1 MARSYDNAM
10 KWLTTLCLTALL
22 WPGSVALAGEW
33 SGYVSGEYRYFP
45 GAPNDPRQ
53 HGNNLSLS
61 AQPEYYHE
69 WDNGRQSI
77 TVVPFA
83 RWNQGDNK
91 RSHADIR
98 ELNWLK
104 ASDNWEL
111 RIGIGKVYWGV
122 TESQHLVDIIN
133 QTDFV
138 ENLDGEDKLGQPM
151 IQLALIRD
159 WGTVD
164 LFVLPGFRERTFA
177 GADGRPRFQPR
188 VDTSQT
194 QYESSRK
201 QRNIDYAARWSHYL
215 GDWDFGLSYFHGTSR
230 DPTLLPTT
238 NANGETVLIPHYEII
253 DQFSLDLQAT
263 LGDWLW
269 KLETIH
275 RSGQGNRNY
284 AAATGGFEYTLVGIF
299 DSSYDLG
306 LITEVLW
313 DERGRNAPTL
323 FDNDTMI
330 GARFTLNDAD
340 SSELLLG
347 LVIDN
352 NDQSRMLSI
361 EGSRRIGQR
370 WKLSI
375 EARTFANAPQGSLLY
390 GMRDDDYLQLEL
402 ARYF

>member
-1 MARSYDNAM
+1 MN
-10 KWLTTLCLTALL
+10 KTLTLATLLL
-22 WPGSVALAGEW
+22 PVASALAGEW

-45 GAPNDPRQ
+45 EAPNDPRQ
-53 HGNNLSLS
+53 HGNNLSFS
-61 AQPEYYHE
+61 AQPEYYTE
-69 WDNGRQSI
+69 WDDGRQSL

-83 RWNQGDNK
+83 RWDQGDSK
-91 RSHADIR
+91 RSHTDIR
-98 ELNWLK
+98 ELNWLTV
-104 ASDNWEL
+104 SDSWEL
-111 RIGIGKVYWGV
+111 RVGIGKVYWGV

-151 IQLALIRD
+151 VQLALIRD

-177 GADGRPRFQPR
+177 GIKGRPRFQPR
-188 VDTSQT
+188 IDTGLT
-194 QYESSRK
+194 RYESAK
-201 QRNIDYAARWSHYL
+201 QQRHIDYAARWSHYI

-230 DPTLLPTT
+230 DPSFTPTLD
-238 NANGETVLIPHYEII
+238 AGGEIVIAPLYEII

-269 KLETIH
+269 KLEAIH
-275 RSGQGNRNY
+275 RSGQGDGNY
-284 AAATGGFEYTLVGIF
+284 AAATGGFEYTWVGLF

-306 LITEVLW
+306 LIAELLW
-313 DERGRNAPTL
+313 DERGDQAPTL
-323 FDNDTMI
+323 FNNDTMI

-340 SSELLLG
+340 SSELLFG
-347 LVIDN
+347 VIIDN
-352 NDQSRMLSI
+352 NDRSRMLNI

-375 EARTFANAPQGSLLY
+375 EARAFANTPPDSLLY
-390 GMRDDDYLQLEL
+390 GMRRDDYLQLEL

>member
-1 MARSYDNAM
+1 MNQ
-10 KWLTTLCLTALL
+10 LTRTVLAALL
-22 WPGSVALAGEW
+22 LPATALAGEW

-45 GAPNDPRQ
+45 DAPGDPRQ
-53 HGNNLSLS
+53 HGNNLSFS

-69 WDNGRQSI
+69 WDNGRQSL

-83 RWNQGDNK
+83 RWDQGDSK

-98 ELNWLK
+98 ELNWFK

-111 RIGIGKVYWGV
+111 RAGIGKVFWGV

-188 VDTSQT
+188 IDTGLT
-194 QYESSRK
+194 RYESSQE
-201 QRNIDYAARWSHYL
+201 QRHIDYAARWSHYL
-215 GDWDFGLSYFHGTSR
+215 GDWDFGLGYFHGTSR
-230 DPTLLPTT
+230 DPTFLPTL
-238 NANGETVLIPHYEII
+238 NADGEVVIAPLYEII

-269 KLETIH
+269 KLEAIH
-275 RSGQGNRNY
+275 RSGQGRRNY
-284 AAATGGFEYTLVGIF
+284 AAATGGFEYTFIGIF

-306 LITEVLW
+306 LIGEFLW
-313 DERGRNAPTL
+313 DERGDEAPTL
-323 FDNDTMI
+323 FNNDTML

-347 LVIDN
+347 VIVDN
-352 NDQSRMLSI
+352 TDQSRMLNI

-375 EARTFANAPQGSLLY
+375 EARAFANTPPDSLLY
-390 GMRDDDYLQLEL
+390 GMRKDDYLQFEL

>member
-1 MARSYDNAM
+1 MN
-10 KWLTTLCLTALL
+10 KTLTLATLLL
-22 WPGSVALAGEW
+22 PVASALAGEW

-45 GAPNDPRQ
+45 EAPNDPRQ
-53 HGNNLSLS
+53 HGNNLSFS
-61 AQPEYYHE
+61 AQPEYYTE
-69 WDNGRQSI
+69 WDDGRQSL

-83 RWNQGDNK
+83 RWDQGDSK
-91 RSHADIR
+91 RSHTDIR
-98 ELNWLK
+98 ELNWLTV
-104 ASDNWEL
+104 SDSWEL
-111 RIGIGKVYWGV
+111 RVGIGKVYWGV

-151 IQLALIRD
+151 VQLALIRD

-177 GADGRPRFQPR
+177 GIKGRPRFQPR
-188 VDTSQT
+188 IDTGLT
-194 QYESSRK
+194 RYESAK
-201 QRNIDYAARWSHYL
+201 QQRHIDYAARWSHYI

-230 DPTLLPTT
+230 DPSFTPTLD
-238 NANGETVLIPHYEII
+238 AGGEIVIAPLYEII

-269 KLETIH
+269 KLEAIH
-275 RSGQGNRNY
+275 RSGQGDSNF
-284 AAATGGFEYTLVGIF
+284 AAATGGFEYTWVGLF

-306 LITEVLW
+306 LIAELLW
-313 DERGRNAPTL
+313 DERGDQAPTL
-323 FDNDTMI
+323 FNNDTMI

-340 SSELLLG
+340 SSELLFG
-347 LVIDN
+347 VIIDN
-352 NDQSRMLSI
+352 NDRSRMLNI

-375 EARTFANAPQGSLLY
+375 EARAFANTPPDSLLY
-390 GMRDDDYLQLEL
+390 GMRRDDYLQLEL

>member
-1 MARSYDNAM
+1 MKRLAR
-10 KWLTTLCLTALL
+10 TALAAL
-22 WPGSVALAGEW
+22 LLPATALAGEW

-45 GAPNDPRQ
+45 DAPGNPRQ
-53 HGNNLSLS
+53 HGNNLSVS

-69 WDNGRQSI
+69 WDNGRQSL

-83 RWNQGDNK
+83 RWDQGDSR

-98 ELNWLK
+98 ELNWFK

-111 RIGIGKVYWGV
+111 RVGIGKVFWGV

-151 IQLALIRD
+151 LQLALIRD
-159 WGTVD
+159 WGTLD
-164 LFVLPGFRERTFA
+164 LFVLPGFRERTFP
-177 GADGRPRFQPR
+177 GINGRPRFQPR
-188 VDTSQT
+188 IDTGLT
-194 QYESSRK
+194 QYESSRE

-230 DPTLLPTT
+230 DPTFLPAL
-238 NANGETVLIPHYEII
+238 NADGEIVIAPLYEII

-269 KLETIH
+269 KLEAIH
-275 RSGQGNRNY
+275 RSGQRPRNY
-284 AAATGGFEYTLVGIF
+284 AAATGGFEYTFIGVF

-306 LITEVLW
+306 LIGEILW
-313 DERGRNAPTL
+313 DERGKNAPTL
-323 FDNDTMI
+323 FNNDTML
-330 GARFTLNDAD
+330 GTRFTLNDAD
-340 SSELLLG
+340 STELLLG
-347 LVIDN
+347 VIIDN
-352 NDQSRMLSI
+352 NDRSRMLNI

-375 EARTFANAPQGSLLY
+375 EARAFANTPPDSLLY
-390 GMRDDDYLQLEL
+390 GMRNDDYLQLEM

>member
-1 MARSYDNAM
+1 M
-10 KWLTTLCLTALL
+10 KRFAALSLTALL
-22 WPGSVALAGEW
+22 WPGSTALAGEW
-33 SGYVSGEYRYFP
+33 SGYLSGELRAFP
-45 GAPNDPRQ
+45 TGPSEPRQ
-53 HGNNLSLS
+53 HGNNLSFS
-61 AQPEYYHE
+61 AQPEYYTE
-69 WDNGRQSI
+69 WDDGRQSI
-77 TVVPFA
+77 TIVPFA
-83 RWNQGDNK
+83 RWDQGDSE
-91 RSHADIR
+91 RTHADIR
-98 ELNWLK
+98 EFNWLK

-111 RIGIGKVYWGV
+111 RVGIGKVYWGV

-133 QTDFV
+133 QTDSV

-177 GADGRPRFQPR
+177 GIEGRPRTQPR
-188 VDTSQT
+188 IDTDLT
-194 QYESSRK
+194 QYESSRE
-201 QRNIDYAARWSHYL
+201 QHNIDYAARWSHYI

-347 LVIDN
+347 LIIDN

>member
-1 MARSYDNAM
+1 MNR
-10 KWLTTLCLTALL
+10 LTTLGLTALL
-22 WPGSVALAGEW
+22 WPGTVTLAGEW
-33 SGYVSGEYRYFP
+33 SGYLSGELRAFP
-45 GAPNDPRQ
+45 AEPNDPRQ
-53 HGNNLSLS
+53 HGNNLSFS
-61 AQPEYYHE
+61 AQPEYYIE
-69 WDNGRQSI
+69 WDDGRQSI

-83 RWNQGDNK
+83 RWDQGDSE
-91 RSHADIR
+91 RTHADIR

-151 IQLALIRD
+151 LQLALIRD
-159 WGTVD
+159 WGTLD
-164 LFVLPGFRERTFA
+164 LFVLPGFRERTFP
-177 GADGRPRFQPR
+177 GIDGRPRFQPR
-188 VDTSQT
+188 IDTGLT
-194 QYESSRK
+194 QYESSRE
-201 QRNIDYAARWSHYL
+201 QRNIDYAARWSHYI

-230 DPTLLPTT
+230 DPTFLPTL
-238 NANGETVLIPHYEII
+238 NADGEIVIAPLYEII
-253 DQFSLDLQAT
+253 NQFSLDLQAT

-269 KLETIH
+269 KLEAIH
-275 RSGQGNRNY
+275 RSGQGASNY
-284 AAATGGFEYTLVGIF
+284 AAATGGFEYTFVGIF

-306 LITEVLW
+306 LIGEILW
-313 DERGRNAPTL
+313 DERGRDAPTL

-347 LVIDN
+347 FIIDN
-352 NDQSRMLSI
+352 DDQSQLLYI

-375 EARTFANAPQGSLLY
+375 EARAFANTPQDSLLY
-390 GMRDDDYLQLEL
+390 GMRDDDYLQLEI

>member
-1 MARSYDNAM
+1 MN
-10 KWLTTLCLTALL
+10 KTLTLAALL
-22 WPGSVALAGEW
+22 LPAASALAGEW

-45 GAPNDPRQ
+45 EAPNDPRQ
-53 HGNNLSLS
+53 HGNNLSFS
-61 AQPEYYHE
+61 AQPEYYTE
-69 WDNGRQSI
+69 WDDGRQSL

-83 RWNQGDNK
+83 RWDQGDSK

-98 ELNWLK
+98 ELNWLTV
-104 ASDNWEL
+104 SDSWEL
-111 RIGIGKVYWGV
+111 RVGIGKVYWGV

-151 IQLALIRD
+151 VQLALIRD

-177 GADGRPRFQPR
+177 GIKGRPRFQPR
-188 VDTSQT
+188 IDTGLT
-194 QYESSRK
+194 RYESPK
-201 QRNIDYAARWSHYL
+201 QQRHIDYAARWSHYI

-230 DPTLLPTT
+230 DPSFTPTLD
-238 NANGETVLIPHYEII
+238 AGGEIVIAPLYEII

-269 KLETIH
+269 KLEAIH
-275 RSGQGNRNY
+275 RSGQGDSNY
-284 AAATGGFEYTLVGIF
+284 AAATGGFEYTWVGLF

-306 LITEVLW
+306 LIAELLW
-313 DERGRNAPTL
+313 DERGDQAPTL
-323 FDNDTMI
+323 FNNDTMI

-347 LVIDN
+347 VIIDN
-352 NDQSRMLSI
+352 NDRSRMLNI

-375 EARTFANAPQGSLLY
+375 EARAFANTPPDSLLY
-390 GMRDDDYLQLEL
+390 GMRKDDYLQLEL